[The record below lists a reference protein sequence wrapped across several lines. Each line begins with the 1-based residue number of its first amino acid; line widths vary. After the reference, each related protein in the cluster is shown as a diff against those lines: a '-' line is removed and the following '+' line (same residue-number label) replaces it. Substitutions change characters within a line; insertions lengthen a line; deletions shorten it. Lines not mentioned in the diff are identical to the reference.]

1 MTVLSVNLNK
11 IALIRNSR
19 NENEPHVLTFAK
31 KSLDLGVA
39 GITVHPRPDQ
49 RHIRYS
55 DVPDLSNLI
64 SKYPDKEL
72 NIEGYPNKEFM
83 DLILTICPHQVTFV
97 PDPPNALTSS
107 FGWDIKTHQKH
118 LNNII
123 NDCHTKNIRTSL
135 FLDEA
140 FIDFNSLIETKTD
153 RIELYTGPYADRF
166 PKTHNQS
173 IEHFKNITS
182 HCKKNNIAINAGH
195 DLNQN
200 NLSPLLNQ
208 IPDILEVSIGHALT
222 CEALEHGWEHT
233 IKQYLTI
240 LT

>member
-11 IALIRNSR
+11 IALIRNAR
-19 NENEPHVLTFAK
+19 NENEPNVLSFAK
-31 KSLDLGVA
+31 RSLDLGVA

-55 DVPDLSNLI
+55 DVQDLMTLI
-64 SKYPDKEL
+64 AKYPDKEL
-72 NIEGYPNKEFM
+72 NVEGYPNKEFLE
-83 DLILTICPHQVTFV
+83 LILRVRPHQVTFV

-107 FGWDIKTHQKH
+107 FGWDIKKHQTL

-135 FLDEA
+135 FLDET
-140 FIDFNSLIETKTD
+140 FTDFNSLVKSKTD
-153 RIELYTGPYADRF
+153 RIELYTGPYANRF
-166 PKTHNQS
+166 PRTHNQS

-182 HCKKNNIAINAGH
+182 HCKKNNIAVNAGH
-195 DLNQN
+195 DLNQK
-200 NLSPLLNQ
+200 NLGVLLNK
-208 IPDILEVSIGHALT
+208 IPDIQEVSIGHALT
-222 CEALEHGWEHT
+222 CEALENGWEHT